1 MKKEEYLKMVDNITP
16 KPKRIKNVLYAFLSG
31 GIIGL
36 SSEVV
41 RQIILNLF
49 HVSNKV
55 SFMWVGLI
63 IIITACFLTAIHI
76 FDHIVAK
83 YQAGVIVPTTG
94 FAHSMQ
100 SAILDY
106 KRDGLITGM
115 GSNMF
120 KLAGSVILYG
130 VVSAFILVIV
140 RVIIGG

>member
-1 MKKEEYLKMVDNITP
+1 MKKEEYLQMVDKITP
-16 KPKRIKNVLYAFLSG
+16 KSKKGKNVLYAFLSG
-31 GIIGL
+31 GIIGTT
-36 SSEVV
+36 SEII

-49 HVSNKV
+49 HVSDKA

-63 IIITACFLTAIHI
+63 IIITSCFLTVIHI

-83 YQAGVIVPTTG
+83 YQAGIIVPTSG
-94 FAHSMQ
+94 FAHSIQ
-100 SAILDY
+100 SSILDY

-115 GSNMF
+115 GGNTF

-140 RVIIGG
+140 KVIISG

>member
-1 MKKEEYLKMVDNITP
+1 MKKEEYLVLVDKITP
-16 KPKRIKNVLYAFLSG
+16 KPKKTKNVLYAFLSG
-31 GIIGL
+31 GIIGA
-36 SSEVV
+36 SSEIL
-41 RQIILNLF
+41 RQLILNLF
-49 HVSNKV
+49 HVSVKA

-63 IIITACFLTAIHI
+63 LIITSCFLTVIHI

-83 YQAGVIVPTTG
+83 YKAGIIVPTTG

-115 GSNMF
+115 GGNIF

-130 VVSAFILVIV
+130 VISAFVLVIV
-140 RVIIGG
+140 KVIISG

>member
-16 KPKRIKNVLYAFLSG
+16 KPQKTKNVLYAFLSG
-31 GIIGL
+31 GIIGAT
-36 SSEVV
+36 SEIL
-41 RQIILNLF
+41 RQIILNVF
-49 HVSNKV
+49 HVSVKA

-63 IIITACFLTAIHI
+63 IIITSCFLTVIHV
-76 FDHIVAK
+76 FDHMVAK
-83 YQAGVIVPTTG
+83 YQAGIIVPTSG

-115 GSNMF
+115 GGNIF

-130 VVSAFILVIV
+130 VISAFVLVIV
-140 RVIIGG
+140 KVIIGG

>member
-1 MKKEEYLKMVDNITP
+1 MTKEEYLKLVSKLTP

-31 GIIGL
+31 GTIGL
-36 SSEVV
+36 SSEIL

-49 HVSNKV
+49 HISIKE

-63 IIITACFLTAIHI
+63 IIITACFLTAMHI
-76 FDHIVAK
+76 FDHIVSK

-100 SAILDY
+100 SSILDY
-106 KRDGLITGM
+106 KKDGLITGM
-115 GSNMF
+115 GSNLF

-130 VVSAFILVIV
+130 VVSAFFLVIV